1 MQGKYKTENLNA
13 MKEIKQNLNGLSL
26 MAIFMIFLI
35 PDLKAQEDGEGIVI
49 GSYHKLNSRILGEER
64 TILVHLPQGY
74 GESEASYP
82 VVYLLYG
89 DQVTTYF
96 AEAVAVLDRLGQ
108 TGRIPPMIL
117 VSVMNIDR
125 YRDLLPLYPD
135 GSKTG
140 ICNFQKFFSEELF
153 PWVENNYRTKNYRIL
168 VGPQAGGNF
177 GLHTLASK
185 PDLFNAFILNNPF
198 RWVGGRDLLVVETEW
213 FISNHQTLNKFIY
226 ITYNADDQL
235 DKEGMKYL
243 ENFRE
248 LVDTTQPAG
257 FILELDFRENHDE
270 FIQPFGLR
278 EGLKKLFIDYPFPED
293 LVVENIRDVAAYY
306 GGISAKYGFSV
317 DVPEHVLTVQSDKL
331 SEIGKTAEALLI
343 WRYMEANYP
352 RPGNAYWRLANY
364 YKEQG
369 NRELAIEYFKKLI
382 DLYPDV
388 AMARRYLEELEKEE
402 EK

>member
-1 MQGKYKTENLNA
+1 MNRIVLTDLK
-13 MKEIKQNLNGLSL
+13 S
-26 MAIFMIFLI
+26 IFLLAGIMIFLL
-35 PDLKAQEDGEGIVI
+35 PDISAQEDGEEIVI
-49 GSYHKLNSRILGEER
+49 GNFYKLDSKILDEER

-74 GESEASYP
+74 HQTDADYP

-117 VSVMNIDR
+117 VSVMNKDR

-135 GSKTG
+135 GSRTG
-140 ICNFQKFFSEELF
+140 IGNFQKFFSEELF
-153 PWVENNYRTKNYRIL
+153 PWVKKNYRTKDYRIL

-177 GLHTLASK
+177 GLHTLASQ
-185 PDLFNAFILNNPF
+185 PELFDALILNNPF
-198 RWVGGRDLLVVETEW
+198 RWVGGRDLLCKETEW
-213 FISNHQTLNKFIY
+213 YFGCNQTIKKFVY
-226 ITYNADDQL
+226 ITYDADDEL
-235 DKEGMKYL
+235 DKEGIKYL
-243 ENFRE
+243 TNFKE

-257 FILELDFRENHDE
+257 FTLELDFREYHDE

-278 EGLKKLFIDYPFPED
+278 EGIKKLFVDYPFPED
-293 LVVENIRDVAAYY
+293 LVIEGLKDIAAYY
-306 GGISAKYGFSV
+306 GKLSAEYGFNV
-317 DVPEHVLTVQSDKL
+317 DVPEHVLTIQSDKL
-331 SEIGKTAEALLI
+331 SERGKTQEALSI

-352 RPGNAYWRLANY
+352 RPGNAYWRLANF

-369 NRELAIEYFKKLI
+369 NKELAIEYFKKLI

>member
-1 MQGKYKTENLNA
+1 MNRIVLTDLK
-13 MKEIKQNLNGLSL
+13 S
-26 MAIFMIFLI
+26 IFLLAGIMIFLL
-35 PDLKAQEDGEGIVI
+35 PDISAQEDGEEIVI
-49 GSYHKLNSRILGEER
+49 GNFYKLDSKILDEER

-74 GESEASYP
+74 HQTDADYP

-117 VSVMNIDR
+117 VSVMNKDR

-135 GSKTG
+135 GSRTG
-140 ICNFQKFFSEELF
+140 IGNFQKFFSEELF
-153 PWVENNYRTKNYRIL
+153 PWVKKNYRTKDYRIL

-177 GLHTLASK
+177 GLHTLASQ
-185 PDLFNAFILNNPF
+185 PELFDALILNNPF
-198 RWVGGRDLLVVETEW
+198 RWVGGRDLLCKETEW
-213 FISNHQTLNKFIY
+213 YFGCNQTIKKFVY
-226 ITYNADDQL
+226 ITYDADDEL
-235 DKEGMKYL
+235 DKEGIKYL
-243 ENFRE
+243 TNFKE

-257 FILELDFRENHDE
+257 FTLELDFREYHDE

-278 EGLKKLFIDYPFPED
+278 EGIKKLFVDYPFPEN
-293 LVVENIRDVAAYY
+293 LVIEGLKDIAAYY
-306 GGISAKYGFSV
+306 GKLSAEYGFNV
-317 DVPEHVLTVQSDKL
+317 DVPEHVLTIQSDKL
-331 SEIGKTAEALLI
+331 SERGKTQEALSI

-352 RPGNAYWRLANY
+352 RPGNAYWRLANF

-369 NRELAIEYFKKLI
+369 NKELAIEYFKKLI

>member
-1 MQGKYKTENLNA
+1 MNRIVLTDLK
-13 MKEIKQNLNGLSL
+13 S
-26 MAIFMIFLI
+26 IFLLAGIMIFLL
-35 PDLKAQEDGEGIVI
+35 PDISAQEDGEEIVI
-49 GSYHKLNSRILGEER
+49 GNFYKLDSKILDEER

-74 GESEASYP
+74 HQTDADYP

-117 VSVMNIDR
+117 VSVMNKDR

-135 GSKTG
+135 GSRTG
-140 ICNFQKFFSEELF
+140 IGNFQKFFSEELF
-153 PWVENNYRTKNYRIL
+153 PWVKKNYRTKDYRIL

-177 GLHTLASK
+177 GLHTLASQ
-185 PDLFNAFILNNPF
+185 PELFDALILNNPF
-198 RWVGGRDLLVVETEW
+198 RWVGGRDLLCKETEW
-213 FISNHQTLNKFIY
+213 YFGCNQTIKKFVY
-226 ITYNADDQL
+226 ITYDADDEL
-235 DKEGMKYL
+235 DKEGIKYL
-243 ENFRE
+243 TNFKE

-257 FILELDFRENHDE
+257 FTLELDFREYHDE

-278 EGLKKLFIDYPFPED
+278 EGIKKLFVDYPFPEN
-293 LVVENIRDVAAYY
+293 LVIEGLKDIAAYY
-306 GGISAKYGFSV
+306 GKLSAEYGFNV
-317 DVPEHVLTVQSDKL
+317 DVPEHVLTIQSDKL
-331 SEIGKTAEALLI
+331 SERGKTQEALSI

-352 RPGNAYWRLANY
+352 RPGNAYWRLANF

-369 NRELAIEYFKKLI
+369 NKELAIEYFKKLI

-388 AMARRYLEELEKEE
+388 AMARRYLEELEKED